1 MSTHTLAEI
10 RQAAK
15 YYATHR
21 VVQAIAYAAS
31 ASLIATTAIGIPQF
45 VDAHAT
51 QTERVATAH
60 RLIDGQ
66 LDATATIR
74 SELVDQ
80 ITAAEKVAAQAG
92 KEGALPEKH
101 SLADLRDA
109 IAGAE
114 AQLEALDAQATV
126 TKKADA
132 MEDSDSWL
140 PHVIGEQAD
149 NLGEAFNDLRTETLA
164 AGKLDLVEATA
175 TVRAE
180 IDEKAAADKKAADE
194 KAAEAAAALAAEEAA
209 AAEAASE
216 VAAQSNRSA
225 PQQQSQSNPAPATG
239 GSCRAQAEALVA
251 ALSGAPVIWVDLY
264 GARGMTGG
272 GQVTLGDA
280 AAGVALSSGTD
291 DAFWCTGHGQYV
303 AAHEA
308 AHAVHNAHLYRLM
321 DAGYRFDWQLARAE
335 QAGDCIAHQWGY
347 TAGAT
352 YGCDAGGQ
360 ELARLILG

>member
-1 MSTHTLAEI
+1 MSIITLSEI
-10 RQAAK
+10 RQSLR
-15 YYATHR
+15 YYAGHR
-21 VVQAIAYAAS
+21 VTRGIAYAAS
-31 ASLIATTAIGIPQF
+31 ASLIATAAIGIPQF

-92 KEGALPEKH
+92 KEGALPEKY

-140 PHVIGEQAD
+140 PHVIGAQAD
-149 NLGEAFNDLRTETLA
+149 NLGEAFNDLRVETVT
-164 AGKLDLVEATA
+164 AGKISLDVITG

-209 AAEAASE
+209 AAEG
-216 VAAQSNRSA
+216 AAQSAYAPSA
-225 PQQQSQSNPAPATG
+225 EPQQQTPNPGQATG